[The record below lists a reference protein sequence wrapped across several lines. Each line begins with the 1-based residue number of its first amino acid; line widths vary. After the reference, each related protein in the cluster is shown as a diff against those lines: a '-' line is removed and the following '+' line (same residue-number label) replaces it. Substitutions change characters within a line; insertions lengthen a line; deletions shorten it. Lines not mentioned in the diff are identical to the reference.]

1 MKFAPKL
8 TNLFK
13 NCQNLIKK
21 VSRLEQIWL
30 LCCNISYT
38 TLYFQL
44 LLFGCTKVCTI
55 GGFGMHAPTICHVCG
70 PIGPVL
76 LKCVG
81 VFFSSLSII
90 THANY
95 SFFFICTTQSQ
106 TVLYRRRAAR
116 EDNLS
121 SGMQRPLVHTLYA
134 NRTSVPLRLGACV
147 SPDRY
152 TTKPRSDSS
161 VDYKKPRALCIN

>member
-1 MKFAPKL
+1 MFESY
-8 TNLFK
+8 TNSSHFEK
-13 NCQNLIKK
+13 N
-21 VSRLEQIWL
+21 SL
-30 LCCNISYT
+30 LCCYISYT

-81 VFFSSLSII
+81 VFFPRCQLSRMQNIV
-90 THANY
+90 
-95 SFFFICTTQSQ
+95 FFYLHHTKPDRVVSQ
-106 TVLYRRRAAR
+106 KSRTGRATY
-116 EDNLS
+116 NLS
-121 SGMQRPLVHTLYA
+121 SEMQRPLVHTLYA
-134 NRTSVPLRLGACV
+134 NRMSVSLRLGACV